1 MTSPLLRRAILSK
14 PSFEIL
20 RVLFENYTATATITN
35 MSFLTPIRAT
45 TLRLS
50 RPAYAYTSAAA
61 LHTSIP
67 RPGLKESDHNREDLG
82 SIYEAEKHDQLKS
95 TKEGKAK
102 WKQEIA
108 SDSEASVKADR
119 GEVDSDDKNFGAMQE
134 RTKGLPNRDGPVN
147 KTQ

>member
-1 MTSPLLRRAILSK
+1 
-14 PSFEIL
+14 
-20 RVLFENYTATATITN
+20 
-35 MSFLTPIRAT
+35 MSFLPSIRTTT
-45 TLRLS
+45 TLRPSTFALT
-50 RPAYAYTSAAA
+50 RPTTIYAS

-67 RPGLKESDHNREDLG
+67 RRGLKESDHNREDLA
-82 SIYEAEKHDQLKS
+82 SIYEAEKHDQLRS

-119 GEVDSDDKNFGAMQE
+119 GEVDSDDKSFGAMQE

>member
-1 MTSPLLRRAILSK
+1 
-14 PSFEIL
+14 
-20 RVLFENYTATATITN
+20 

-50 RPAYAYTSAAA
+50 RPAFAYTTTTTSPAAAAAA

-67 RPGLKESDHNREDLG
+67 RPGLKESDHNRDDLAN
-82 SIYEAEKHDQLKS
+82 IYEAEKHDQVKS
-95 TKEGKAK
+95 SKEGKAK

-119 GEVDSDDKNFGAMQE
+119 GEVDSDDNNFGAMQE